1 MSNSILFIC
10 TCTATGLGAVC
21 RYLLDGKIKKHSSF
35 AIPLGTI
42 GVNMFAC
49 FLVGLS
55 TFILANTAAGSP
67 VVKSLI
73 STGFLGGFSTFST
86 AMHEGVS
93 LIRQGKTRHAIIH
106 SAGMLA
112 GSLITCS
119 LGYNLAALL
128 I

>member
-1 MSNSILFIC
+1 MTNSIIFLS
-10 TCTATGLGAVC
+10 TCAATGLGAVC

-49 FLVGLS
+49 FLVGIS
-55 TFILANTAAGSP
+55 TFILANSALSSP
-67 VVKSLI
+67 LAKSLI

-86 AMHEGVS
+86 AMHEGVT

-106 SAGMLA
+106 SAAMLA

-119 LGYNLAALL
+119 LGYNLGAL
-128 I
+128 II